1 LDVDALLYSTH
12 NIETLAETK
21 KSDLESMVLTYIL
34 YNKEFAGSE
43 ECPLNAYCL

>member
-1 LDVDALLYSTH
+1 LDVHALLYSTH

-21 KSDLESMVLTYIL
+21 KSDLSMVLTYIL